1 MSTAAITRVYNF
13 LKLSSLPEPKK
24 HFLPALPPPPR
35 PPPPDIPLA
44 RARACDDD

>member
-13 LKLSSLPEPKK
+13 LKLSSLSEPKK
-24 HFLPALPPPPR
+24 HFLPALP